1 MAIIS
6 IPTSIGGVTIP
17 GAAVNGPLGAL
28 FGNAFGSDTLQ
39 YPRDLQSSTRG
50 HYIHFTIREVSPVTY
65 DQFKTASSDIF
76 NNLGSSISGAFNS
89 ITNVLTGNANSTG
102 LNFQPKREKIVGNIF
117 LYMPDTVNFQ
127 YNAQYTDTSVLEMGQ
142 KVFSGLGKGVPI
154 PKALDSG
161 LSAVN
166 NTIAAFGQAGLSK
179 AGYAVNPQMQLLF
192 QGIGFREYQMSFI
205 FTPYSKQ
212 EAEQV
217 QKIIKMFRTNAA
229 PKIVTESGGMFFIPP
244 SSFTLDFLF
253 NGQTNPYITKVTE
266 SVITNVDVNYAPNGF
281 SAHDDG
287 SPVQTTLTLQFKEIQ
302 LVDKTKI
309 QQGY

>member
-1 MAIIS
+1 MALIS

-28 FGNAFGSDTLQ
+28 YSNVFGSNTLQ

-65 DQFKTASSDIF
+65 EQFKTASSSIF
-76 NNLGSSISGAFNS
+76 DNLGSNLTSLFN
-89 ITNVLTGNANSTG
+89 TVKDVATGNANSTG
-102 LNFQPKREKIVGNIF
+102 LNFQPKREKIVGNVF
-117 LYMPDTVNFQ
+117 LYMPDTINFQ

-142 KVFSGLGKGVPI
+142 KMFSGLGKGVPI
-154 PKALDSG
+154 PKALDTG
-161 LSAVN
+161 LSTVS

-205 FTPYSKQ
+205 FTPYSQQ
-212 EAEQV
+212 EAQQV

-253 NGQTNPYITKVTE
+253 NGQTNPFISKVAE
-266 SVITNVDVNYAPNGF
+266 SVITGVDVNYSPNGF